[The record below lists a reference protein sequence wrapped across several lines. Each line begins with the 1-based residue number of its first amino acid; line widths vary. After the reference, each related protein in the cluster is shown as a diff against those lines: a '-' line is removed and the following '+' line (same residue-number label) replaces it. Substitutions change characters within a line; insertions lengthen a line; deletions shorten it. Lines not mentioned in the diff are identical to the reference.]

1 MPLSDNGSAG
11 FRAWPPET
19 GWRGLVAGTLLLSAA
34 ACATAQPTPERAP
47 AGVTSVSQLV
57 LPFDA
62 YKPTPEQRAVLGNA
76 HNHLVVRC
84 MRRRGLTVTPPAE
97 TAAELAAID
106 PGNSRR
112 YGVVD
117 TGAAERYGY
126 HLARPPSPDTSA
138 AWAAK
143 LPKHTRHRLY
153 GTAADRG
160 CLDRASSTLDGGAPK
175 ADWSWLGLQDSLTL
189 EQAAKAPKVIAAVRR
204 WQSCMSQAGHSYPA
218 PEAAIADSRWDLDKP
233 RITEEEKQTA
243 TADTTCKWSSGLVAA
258 WFAADAELQRALV
271 RDNGERFTAL
281 AANLRERLRRASR
294 LLPEHEGREVG

>member
-1 MPLSDNGSAG
+1 MPLSYNGSAG

-19 GWRGLVAGTLLLSAA
+19 GWRGLLAGTLLLSAA
-34 ACATAQPTPERAP
+34 ACATEVRVPERAP

-84 MRRRGLTVTPPAE
+84 MSRRGLTVTPPAE

-117 TGAAERYGY
+117 TDAAQRYGY
-126 HLARPPSPDTSA
+126 HLARPSSPDTSA

-143 LPKHTRHRLY
+143 LPKRTRHRLY

-160 CLDRASSTLDGGAPK
+160 CLDRASSELDGGTRK
-175 ADWSWLGLQDSLTL
+175 ADWPWLGLQDSLTL
-189 EQAAKAPKVIAAVRR
+189 EQAAKAPKVVAAVKR

-233 RITEEEKQTA
+233 HVTEEEKQTA
-243 TADTTCKWSSGLVAA
+243 VADTTCKWSSGLVAA
-258 WFAADAELQRALV
+258 WFAADSELQRALV
-271 RDNGERFTAL
+271 RDNGDRFDAL
-281 AANLRERLRRASR
+281 TANLRQRLERASR
-294 LLPEHEGREVG
+294 LVSAHEGREVG